1 MDEKKLVVLMAEEV
15 TCPSVEPEVF
25 ASYYDDMEKVLSIVK
40 ANIGAVAEVCPE
52 CEGSGEVV
60 VGWIQEVPLSKLK
73 EELAQV
79 VADDVTQEQINEV
92 VAGAV
97 TRWKAGWGKRKV
109 SHES

>member
-1 MDEKKLVVLMAEEV
+1 MAKKTKKQKVVKV
-15 TCPSVEPEVF
+15 QPEVEQTRNTLMLQAKERGIKNF
-25 ASYYDDMEKVLSIVK
+25 RVL
-40 ANIGAVAEVCPE
+40 N
-52 CEGSGEVV
+52 
-60 VGWIQEVPLSKLK
+60 K

-79 VADDVTQEQINEV
+79 LVDGVTQERINEV